1 MYRAPTKSLRSAFGR
16 AGLKPRPYNRE
27 NRKSTG
33 LRPATTQTKR
43 KERKGAMYRAPTGC
57 VFAKPCFRAPGGCDK
72 RAG

>member
-33 LRPATTQTKR
+33 LKARHYTD
-43 KERKGAMYRAPTGC
+43 KEKGKKGHDVSCPYGMRVCEAL
-57 VFAKPCFRAPGGCDK
+57 FPGT
-72 RAG
+72 RRM